1 MSGICGLRKGTARIM
16 EKLLL
21 IHSTKEIQ
29 LQVKNVASRLK
40 LALDIIPEEYCGCHL
55 KELAAGKYAQNPPD
69 TVASDSIVAESTIP
83 SDSTVAEDTIASDS
97 IVAEGT
103 IPSDSTVA
111 EDTIPS
117 GNAAAEGTVPAPAA
131 QTPPS
136 CLVLCGLRD
145 KRLDKVLFEL
155 RRADIPIDYK
165 AVLTPSNQEWTVPEL
180 MKELQ
185 RERQAVG
192 R

>member
-1 MSGICGLRKGTARIM
+1 MPGICGLRKGTARIM

-40 LALDIIPEEYCGCHL
+40 LALDIIPEEYCGCRL

-69 TVASDSIVAESTIP
+69 TIA
-83 SDSTVAEDTIASDS
+83 SDSTVAE
-97 IVAEGT
+97 GT
-103 IPSDSTVA
+103 ILSDSTVA

-117 GNAAAEGTVPAPAA
+117 GNAAAEGTIPSGSAATEGTVPAPAA
-131 QTPPS
+131 QTLPS
-136 CLVLCGLRD
+136 CLVLCGFRD

-185 RERQAVG
+185 RERQAMG

>member
-1 MSGICGLRKGTARIM
+1 MPGICSLRKGTARIM

-40 LALDIIPEEYCGCHL
+40 LALDIIPEEYCGCRL

-69 TVASDSIVAESTIP
+69 TA
-83 SDSTVAEDTIASDS
+83 ASDS

-103 IPSDSTVA
+103 IPSGS
-111 EDTIPS
+111 
-117 GNAAAEGTVPAPAA
+117 AATEGTVPAPAA

-136 CLVLCGLRD
+136 CLVLCGLRA

-155 RRADIPIDYK
+155 RRADIPIEYK

-185 RERQAVG
+185 RERQAMG

>member
-1 MSGICGLRKGTARIM
+1 MPGICGLRKGTARIM

-69 TVASDSIVAESTIP
+69 TVASDSIVAEGIIP
-83 SDSTVAEDTIASDS
+83 SDSTVAE
-97 IVAEGT
+97 G
-103 IPSDSTVA
+103 
-111 EDTIPS
+111 TIPS

-185 RERQAVG
+185 RERQAMG

>member
-1 MSGICGLRKGTARIM
+1 MPGICGLRKGTARIM

-40 LALDIIPEEYCGCHL
+40 LALDIIQDEYCGCHL

-69 TVASDSIVAESTIP
+69 TVASDSIVAE
-83 SDSTVAEDTIASDS
+83 
-97 IVAEGT
+97 GT

-111 EDTIPS
+111 EGTIPS
-117 GNAAAEGTVPAPAA
+117 GNAAAEGTIPSGSAATEGTVPAPAA

>member
-1 MSGICGLRKGTARIM
+1 MPGICGLRKGTARIM

-29 LQVKNVASRLK
+29 MQVKNVASRLK
-40 LALDIIPEEYCGCHL
+40 LALDIIPEEYYGCHL

-69 TVASDSIVAESTIP
+69 TVASDST
-83 SDSTVAEDTIASDS
+83 
-97 IVAEGT
+97 VAEGT
-103 IPSDSTVA
+103 IPSGS
-111 EDTIPS
+111 
-117 GNAAAEGTVPAPAA
+117 AATEGTVPAPAA
-131 QTPPS
+131 QAPPS

-155 RRADIPIDYK
+155 RRADIPIEYK
-165 AVLTPSNQEWTVPEL
+165 AVLTQSNQEWTVPEL

>member
-1 MSGICGLRKGTARIM
+1 M

-40 LALDIIPEEYCGCHL
+40 LALDIIPEEYCGCRL

-69 TVASDSIVAESTIP
+69 TVASDST
-83 SDSTVAEDTIASDS
+83 
-97 IVAEGT
+97 VAEGT
-103 IPSDSTVA
+103 IPSGS
-111 EDTIPS
+111 
-117 GNAAAEGTVPAPAA
+117 AATEGTVPAPAA
-131 QTPPS
+131 QAPPS

-155 RRADIPIDYK
+155 RRADIPIEYK
-165 AVLTPSNQEWTVPEL
+165 AVLTQSNQEWTVPEL

>member
-1 MSGICGLRKGTARIM
+1 MPGICGLRKGTARIM

-40 LALDIIPEEYCGCHL
+40 LALDIIPDEYCGCRL
-55 KELAAGKYAQNPPD
+55 KELAAGKYAQNP
-69 TVASDSIVAESTIP
+69 SDAESP
-83 SDSTVAEDTIASDS
+83 SSL
-97 IVAEGT
+97 
-103 IPSDSTVA
+103 
-111 EDTIPS
+111 
-117 GNAAAEGTVPAPAA
+117 
-131 QTPPS
+131 
-136 CLVLCGLRD
+136 LVLCGLRD
-145 KRLDKVLFEL
+145 KRLDKTLFEL

-165 AVLTPSNQEWTVPEL
+165 AILTPSNQEWTVPEL

-185 RERQAVG
+185 RERQAMG

>member
-1 MSGICGLRKGTARIM
+1 MPGICGLRKGTARIM

-69 TVASDSIVAESTIP
+69 TVASDS
-83 SDSTVAEDTIASDS
+83 
-97 IVAEGT
+97 
-103 IPSDSTVA
+103 TVA

-117 GNAAAEGTVPAPAA
+117 GSAATEGTVPAPAA

>member
-1 MSGICGLRKGTARIM
+1 MPGICGLRKGTARIM

-40 LALDIIPEEYCGCHL
+40 LALDIIPEEYCGCRL

-69 TVASDSIVAESTIP
+69 TAASDST
-83 SDSTVAEDTIASDS
+83 
-97 IVAEGT
+97 VAEGT
-103 IPSDSTVA
+103 IPS
-111 EDTIPS
+111 
-117 GNAAAEGTVPAPAA
+117 GNATTEGTVPAPAA

>member
-1 MSGICGLRKGTARIM
+1 MPGICGLRKGTARIM

-40 LALDIIPEEYCGCHL
+40 LALDIIPDEYCGCRL

-69 TVASDSIVAESTIP
+69 TAT
-83 SDSTVAEDTIASDS
+83 SDSTAAEDA
-97 IVAEGT
+97 A
-103 IPSDSTVA
+103 
-111 EDTIPS
+111 PS
-117 GNAAAEGTVPAPAA
+117 GSAATEGTVPAPAA

-136 CLVLCGLRD
+136 LLVLCGLRD
-145 KRLDKVLFEL
+145 KRLDKALFEL

-165 AVLTPSNQEWTVPEL
+165 AILTPSNQEWTVPEL

-185 RERQAVG
+185 RERQAMG

>member
-1 MSGICGLRKGTARIM
+1 MPGICGLRKGTARIM

-40 LALDIIPEEYCGCHL
+40 LALDIIPEEYYGCHL

-69 TVASDSIVAESTIP
+69 TVASDST
-83 SDSTVAEDTIASDS
+83 
-97 IVAEGT
+97 VAEGT
-103 IPSDSTVA
+103 IPSGS
-111 EDTIPS
+111 
-117 GNAAAEGTVPAPAA
+117 AATEGTVPAPAA
-131 QTPPS
+131 QAPPS

-155 RRADIPIDYK
+155 RRADIPIEYK

>member
-1 MSGICGLRKGTARIM
+1 M

-69 TVASDSIVAESTIP
+69 TVASDST
-83 SDSTVAEDTIASDS
+83 
-97 IVAEGT
+97 VAEGT
-103 IPSDSTVA
+103 IPSGS
-111 EDTIPS
+111 
-117 GNAAAEGTVPAPAA
+117 AATEGTVPAPAA

-185 RERQAVG
+185 RERQAMG

>member
-1 MSGICGLRKGTARIM
+1 MPGICGLRKGTARIM

-40 LALDIIPEEYCGCHL
+40 LALDIIQDEYCGCHL

-69 TVASDSIVAESTIP
+69 TVASDSIVAE
-83 SDSTVAEDTIASDS
+83 
-97 IVAEGT
+97 GT

-111 EDTIPS
+111 EGTIPS
-117 GNAAAEGTVPAPAA
+117 GNAAAEGTIPSGSAATEGTVPAPAA
-131 QTPPS
+131 QTPPG

-185 RERQAVG
+185 RERQAMG

>member
-1 MSGICGLRKGTARIM
+1 MPGICGLRKGTARIM

-40 LALDIIPEEYCGCHL
+40 LALDIIPEEYCGCRL

-69 TVASDSIVAESTIP
+69 
-83 SDSTVAEDTIASDS
+83 
-97 IVAEGT
+97 
-103 IPSDSTVA
+103 
-111 EDTIPS
+111 
-117 GNAAAEGTVPAPAA
+117 AACGPAVP
-131 QTPPS
+131 TPPS

-165 AVLTPSNQEWTVPEL
+165 AILTPSNQEWTVPEL

-185 RERQAVG
+185 RERQAMG

>member
-1 MSGICGLRKGTARIM
+1 MPGICSLRKGTARIM

-40 LALDIIPEEYCGCHL
+40 LALDIIPDEYCGCRL

-69 TVASDSIVAESTIP
+69 TAASDSIV
-83 SDSTVAEDTIASDS
+83 
-97 IVAEGT
+97 
-103 IPSDSTVA
+103 
-111 EDTIPS
+111 
-117 GNAAAEGTVPAPAA
+117 AEGTVPAPAA

>member
-1 MSGICGLRKGTARIM
+1 MPGICSLRKGTARIM

-40 LALDIIPEEYCGCHL
+40 LALDIIPEEYCGCRL

-69 TVASDSIVAESTIP
+69 TVASDST
-83 SDSTVAEDTIASDS
+83 
-97 IVAEGT
+97 VAEGT
-103 IPSDSTVA
+103 IPSGS
-111 EDTIPS
+111 
-117 GNAAAEGTVPAPAA
+117 AATEGTVPAPAA

-155 RRADIPIDYK
+155 KRADIPIDYK

>member
-1 MSGICGLRKGTARIM
+1 MPGICGLRKGTARIM

-40 LALDIIPEEYCGCHL
+40 LALDIIPEEYCGCRL
-55 KELAAGKYAQNPPD
+55 KELAAGKYAQNPSD
-69 TVASDSIVAESTIP
+69 TVASDS
-83 SDSTVAEDTIASDS
+83 TVAE
-97 IVAEGT
+97 G
-103 IPSDSTVA
+103 
-111 EDTIPS
+111 TIPS
-117 GNAAAEGTVPAPAA
+117 GNAAAEGTIPSGSAATEGTVSAPAA
-131 QTPPS
+131 QTLPS

-155 RRADIPIDYK
+155 RRADIPIEYK
-165 AVLTPSNQEWTVPEL
+165 AVLTSSNQEWTVPEL

-185 RERQAVG
+185 RERQAMG

>member
-1 MSGICGLRKGTARIM
+1 MPGICGLRKGTARIM

-40 LALDIIPEEYCGCHL
+40 LVLDIIPDEYCGCHL

-69 TVASDSIVAESTIP
+69 TVASDS
-83 SDSTVAEDTIASDS
+83 TVAE
-97 IVAEGT
+97 G
-103 IPSDSTVA
+103 
-111 EDTIPS
+111 TIPS

>member
-1 MSGICGLRKGTARIM
+1 M

-40 LALDIIPEEYCGCHL
+40 LALDIIPDEYCGCRL

-69 TVASDSIVAESTIP
+69 TAL
-83 SDSTVAEDTIASDS
+83 SDST
-97 IVAEGT
+97 
-103 IPSDSTVA
+103 
-111 EDTIPS
+111 
-117 GNAAAEGTVPAPAA
+117 AAEGTVPAQADASVSAA

-136 CLVLCGLRD
+136 LLILCGLRD

-155 RRADIPIDYK
+155 RRADVPVDYK
-165 AVLTPSNQEWTVPEL
+165 AILTPSNQEWAVTEL
-180 MKELQ
+180 IKELQ
-185 RERQAVG
+185 RERQAMG
-192 R
+192 K

>member
-1 MSGICGLRKGTARIM
+1 MPGICGLRKGTARIM

-40 LALDIIPEEYCGCHL
+40 LALDIISEEYCGCHL

-69 TVASDSIVAESTIP
+69 TVAF
-83 SDSTVAEDTIASDS
+83 DST
-97 IVAEGT
+97 VAEGT
-103 IPSDSTVA
+103 IPSGS
-111 EDTIPS
+111 
-117 GNAAAEGTVPAPAA
+117 AATEGTVPAPAA
-131 QTPPS
+131 QTPTS

-145 KRLDKVLFEL
+145 KRLDMVLFEL

>member
-1 MSGICGLRKGTARIM
+1 M

-40 LALDIIPEEYCGCHL
+40 LALDTIPDEYCGCRL

-69 TVASDSIVAESTIP
+69 ATPLGST
-83 SDSTVAEDTIASDS
+83 TAEDVTPL
-97 IVAEGT
+97 G
-103 IPSDSTVA
+103 STAA
-111 EDTIPS
+111 EDAAPS
-117 GNAAAEGTVPAPAA
+117 GNAAAEGTVPAQIDAGASGAP
-131 QTPPS
+131 TPPS
-136 CLVLCGLRD
+136 LLVLCGLRD
-145 KRLDKVLFEL
+145 KRLDKALFEL

-165 AVLTPSNQEWTVPEL
+165 SILTPSNQEWTVPEL

-185 RERQAVG
+185 RERQAMG

>member
-1 MSGICGLRKGTARIM
+1 M

-40 LALDIIPEEYCGCHL
+40 LALDIIPEEYCGCRL
-55 KELAAGKYAQNPPD
+55 KELAAGKYAQNPPNA
-69 TVASDSIVAESTIP
+69 TPLGSIT
-83 SDSTVAEDTIASDS
+83 AEDA
-97 IVAEGT
+97 A
-103 IPSDSTVA
+103 
-111 EDTIPS
+111 PS
-117 GNAAAEGTVPAPAA
+117 GKAAAEGTVPAQDTACGPAV
-131 QTPPS
+131 QTPS
-136 CLVLCGLRD
+136 SLLVLCGLRD

-165 AVLTPSNQEWTVPEL
+165 AILTPSNQEWTVPEL

-185 RERQAVG
+185 RERQAMG

>member
-1 MSGICGLRKGTARIM
+1 MPGICGLRKGTARIM

-40 LALDIIPEEYCGCHL
+40 LALDIIPEEYCGCRL

-69 TVASDSIVAESTIP
+69 TAA
-83 SDSTVAEDTIASDS
+83 
-97 IVAEGT
+97 
-103 IPSDSTVA
+103 SDSTVA

-117 GNAAAEGTVPAPAA
+117 GNAAAEGTIPSGNAAAEGSVPAQANA
-131 QTPPS
+131 GASGAETPPS

-165 AVLTPSNQEWTVPEL
+165 AILTPSNQEWTVPEL

-185 RERQAVG
+185 RERQAMG

>member
-1 MSGICGLRKGTARIM
+1 MPGICGLRKGTARIM

-40 LALDIIPEEYCGCHL
+40 LALDIIPEEYCGCRL

-69 TVASDSIVAESTIP
+69 TVASDSIVAEGTIP
-83 SDSTVAEDTIASDS
+83 SDS

-103 IPSDSTVA
+103 IPSGNAAA
-111 EDTIPS
+111 EGTIPS
-117 GNAAAEGTVPAPAA
+117 GSAATEGTVPAPAA
-131 QTPPS
+131 QTLPS

-155 RRADIPIDYK
+155 RRADIPIEYK

-185 RERQAVG
+185 RERQAMG

>member
-1 MSGICGLRKGTARIM
+1 M

-40 LALDIIPEEYCGCHL
+40 LALDIIQDEYCGCHL

-69 TVASDSIVAESTIP
+69 TAA
-83 SDSTVAEDTIASDS
+83 
-97 IVAEGT
+97 
-103 IPSDSTVA
+103 SDSTVA

-117 GNAAAEGTVPAPAA
+117 GNATAEGTIPSGSAATEGTVPAPAA
-131 QTPPS
+131 QTLPS

-165 AVLTPSNQEWTVPEL
+165 AILTPSNQEWTVPEL

-185 RERQAVG
+185 RERQAMG

>member
-1 MSGICGLRKGTARIM
+1 MPGICGLRKGTARIM

-69 TVASDSIVAESTIP
+69 TVASDSIVAE
-83 SDSTVAEDTIASDS
+83 
-97 IVAEGT
+97 GT

-111 EDTIPS
+111 EGTIPS

-185 RERQAVG
+185 RERQAMG

>member
-1 MSGICGLRKGTARIM
+1 MPGICSLRKGTARIM

-21 IHSTKEIQ
+21 MHSTKEIQ

-40 LALDIIPEEYCGCHL
+40 LALDIIPEEYCGCRL

-69 TVASDSIVAESTIP
+69 TAASDST
-83 SDSTVAEDTIASDS
+83 
-97 IVAEGT
+97 VAEGT
-103 IPSDSTVA
+103 IPSGS
-111 EDTIPS
+111 
-117 GNAAAEGTVPAPAA
+117 AAAEGTVPAQVDAGASGA
-131 QTPPS
+131 QIPS
-136 CLVLCGLRD
+136 SLLVLCGLRD

-165 AVLTPSNQEWTVPEL
+165 AILTPSNQEWTVLEL

-185 RERQAVG
+185 RERQAMG

>member
-1 MSGICGLRKGTARIM
+1 MPGICGLRKGTARIM

-21 IHSTKEIQ
+21 ILSTKEIQ

-40 LALDIIPEEYCGCHL
+40 LALDIIPEEYYGCHL

-69 TVASDSIVAESTIP
+69 TVASDS
-83 SDSTVAEDTIASDS
+83 TVAEGTIPSDS

-103 IPSDSTVA
+103 IPSGS
-111 EDTIPS
+111 
-117 GNAAAEGTVPAPAA
+117 AATEGTVPAPAA

>member
-1 MSGICGLRKGTARIM
+1 MPGICGLRKGTARIM

-69 TVASDSIVAESTIP
+69 TAASDST
-83 SDSTVAEDTIASDS
+83 
-97 IVAEGT
+97 VAEGT
-103 IPSDSTVA
+103 IPSGS
-111 EDTIPS
+111 
-117 GNAAAEGTVPAPAA
+117 AATEGTVPAPAA

-185 RERQAVG
+185 RERQAMG

>member
-1 MSGICGLRKGTARIM
+1 MPGICGLRKGTARIM

-40 LALDIIPEEYCGCHL
+40 LALDIIPEEYCGCRL

-69 TVASDSIVAESTIP
+69 TAT
-83 SDSTVAEDTIASDS
+83 SDSTAAEDA
-97 IVAEGT
+97 A
-103 IPSDSTVA
+103 
-111 EDTIPS
+111 PS
-117 GNAAAEGTVPAPAA
+117 GKAAAEGTVPAQANA
-131 QTPPS
+131 GASGAETPPS

-165 AVLTPSNQEWTVPEL
+165 AILTPSNQEWTVPEL

-185 RERQAVG
+185 RERQAMG

>member
-1 MSGICGLRKGTARIM
+1 MSGICSLRKGTARIM

-40 LALDIIPEEYCGCHL
+40 LALDIIPDEYCGCRL
-55 KELAAGKYAQNPPD
+55 KELAAGKYAQNPLDATPLGSTTAED
-69 TVASDSIVAESTIP
+69 VTPLGSTAAEST
-83 SDSTVAEDTIASDS
+83 T
-97 IVAEGT
+97 
-103 IPSDSTVA
+103 
-111 EDTIPS
+111 PS
-117 GNAAAEGTVPAPAA
+117 GNAAAEGTVPAQVNAGA
-131 QTPPS
+131 SGAETPPN

-165 AVLTPSNQEWTVPEL
+165 AILTPSNQEWTVPEL

-185 RERQAVG
+185 RERQAMG

>member
-1 MSGICGLRKGTARIM
+1 M

-40 LALDIIPEEYCGCHL
+40 LALDIIPEEYCGCRL
-55 KELAAGKYAQNPPD
+55 KELAAGKYAQNPLD
-69 TVASDSIVAESTIP
+69 TAT
-83 SDSTVAEDTIASDS
+83 SDSTAAEDA
-97 IVAEGT
+97 A
-103 IPSDSTVA
+103 
-111 EDTIPS
+111 PS
-117 GNAAAEGTVPAPAA
+117 GNAAAEGTVPAQDTACGPAV

-136 CLVLCGLRD
+136 LLILCGLRD

-165 AVLTPSNQEWTVPEL
+165 AILTPSNQEWTVPEL

-185 RERQAVG
+185 RERQAMG

>member
-1 MSGICGLRKGTARIM
+1 MSGICSLRKGTARIM

-40 LALDIIPEEYCGCHL
+40 LALDIIPEEYCGCRL

-69 TVASDSIVAESTIP
+69 TVASDS
-83 SDSTVAEDTIASDS
+83 
-97 IVAEGT
+97 
-103 IPSDSTVA
+103 TVA

-117 GNAAAEGTVPAPAA
+117 GNAAAEGTIPSGSAATEGTVPAPAA

-185 RERQAVG
+185 RERQAMG

>member
-1 MSGICGLRKGTARIM
+1 MPGICGLRKGTARIM

-40 LALDIIPEEYCGCHL
+40 LALDIIQDEYCGCHL

-69 TVASDSIVAESTIP
+69 TAA
-83 SDSTVAEDTIASDS
+83 SDSTVAE
-97 IVAEGT
+97 G
-103 IPSDSTVA
+103 
-111 EDTIPS
+111 TIPS

-185 RERQAVG
+185 RERQAMG

>member
-1 MSGICGLRKGTARIM
+1 MPGICGLRKGTARIM

-69 TVASDSIVAESTIP
+69 TVASDST
-83 SDSTVAEDTIASDS
+83 
-97 IVAEGT
+97 VAEGT
-103 IPSDSTVA
+103 IPSGS
-111 EDTIPS
+111 
-117 GNAAAEGTVPAPAA
+117 AATEGTVPAPAA

-165 AVLTPSNQEWTVPEL
+165 AVLTPSNREWTVPEL

-185 RERQAVG
+185 RERQAMG

>member
-1 MSGICGLRKGTARIM
+1 M

-40 LALDIIPEEYCGCHL
+40 LALDIIQDEYCGCHL

-69 TVASDSIVAESTIP
+69 TVASDSIVAEGTIP
-83 SDSTVAEDTIASDS
+83 SDS

-103 IPSDSTVA
+103 
-111 EDTIPS
+111 
-117 GNAAAEGTVPAPAA
+117 VPAQDTACGPAV

-136 CLVLCGLRD
+136 LLVLCGLRD
-145 KRLDKVLFEL
+145 KRLDKALFEL

-165 AVLTPSNQEWTVPEL
+165 ANFNTVKPGVDGAGAY
-180 MKELQ
+180 
-185 RERQAVG
+185 ERTAKRKTGLLG

>member
-1 MSGICGLRKGTARIM
+1 MPGICSLRKGTARIM

-69 TVASDSIVAESTIP
+69 TVASDS
-83 SDSTVAEDTIASDS
+83 
-97 IVAEGT
+97 
-103 IPSDSTVA
+103 TVA

-117 GNAAAEGTVPAPAA
+117 GNAVAEGTIPSGSAATEGTVPAPDAK
-131 QTPPS
+131 TPPS

>member
-1 MSGICGLRKGTARIM
+1 MPGICGLRKGTARIM

-40 LALDIIPEEYCGCHL
+40 LALDIIPDEYCGCRL

-69 TVASDSIVAESTIP
+69 TVASDS
-83 SDSTVAEDTIASDS
+83 
-97 IVAEGT
+97 
-103 IPSDSTVA
+103 TVA

-117 GNAAAEGTVPAPAA
+117 CNAAAEGIIPSGSAATEGTVPAPAA

-136 CLVLCGLRD
+136 LLILCGLRD

>member
-1 MSGICGLRKGTARIM
+1 MPGICSLRKGTARIM

-21 IHSTKEIQ
+21 MHSTKEIQ

-40 LALDIIPEEYCGCHL
+40 LALDIIPEEYCGCRL

-69 TVASDSIVAESTIP
+69 TVASDSIVAE
-83 SDSTVAEDTIASDS
+83 
-97 IVAEGT
+97 GT

-111 EDTIPS
+111 EGTIPS
-117 GNAAAEGTVPAPAA
+117 GNAAAEGTIPSGSAATEGTVPAPAA

-155 RRADIPIDYK
+155 RRADIPIEYK
-165 AVLTPSNQEWTVPEL
+165 AILTPSNQKWTVPEL

-185 RERQAVG
+185 RERQAMG

>member
-1 MSGICGLRKGTARIM
+1 MPGICGLRKGTARIM

-40 LALDIIPEEYCGCHL
+40 LALDIIPEEYCGCRL

-69 TVASDSIVAESTIP
+69 TAA
-83 SDSTVAEDTIASDS
+83 SDSTVAE
-97 IVAEGT
+97 G
-103 IPSDSTVA
+103 
-111 EDTIPS
+111 TIPS
-117 GNAAAEGTVPAPAA
+117 GNAAAEGTVPAQVNADASGAP
-131 QTPPS
+131 TPLS
-136 CLVLCGLRD
+136 LLVLCGLRD